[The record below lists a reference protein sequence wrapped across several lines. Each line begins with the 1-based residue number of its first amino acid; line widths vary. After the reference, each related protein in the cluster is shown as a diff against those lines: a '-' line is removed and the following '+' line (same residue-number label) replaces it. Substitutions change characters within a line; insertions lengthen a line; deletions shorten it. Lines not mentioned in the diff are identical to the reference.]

1 MVRTIRI
8 TRLTSGCEVIDD
20 LLGGGFE
27 NGVVT
32 QLFGAPG
39 TGKTNICLQMIVEC
53 VKIGKKVVF
62 IDSEGFSPE
71 RFEQIAGNDAS
82 VIAKDVIVYEPI
94 NFDQQYSSIK
104 ELDKIVKEN
113 VGLIVLDSATTFY
126 RLALENGDNV
136 ALRRVLANQVAHL
149 HRIARKYDIVIII
162 TNQIYTD
169 VDSNELCAVGGTMIE
184 HLSKVIIR
192 LEHVGTGRRRATIQK
207 HRSRPEGVSCE
218 FLITQQGVR

>member
-1 MVRTIRI
+1 MRTIRI

-39 TGKTNICLQMIVEC
+39 TGKTNICLQLIIEC
-53 VKIGKKVVF
+53 VKGGKKVVF

-71 RFEQIAGNDAS
+71 RFEQIAGSDAS
-82 VIAKDVIVYEPI
+82 DIAKDVIIYEPI
-94 NFDQQYSSIK
+94 NLDQQYSNIK

-113 VGLIVLDSATTFY
+113 MGLIVLDSATTFY
-126 RLALENGDNV
+126 RLALENGDNMS
-136 ALRRVLANQVAHL
+136 LRRVLANQVAHL
-149 HRIARKYDIVIII
+149 HRIARKYGIAVVI
-162 TNQIYTD
+162 TNQVYTD
-169 VDSNELCAVGGTMIE
+169 IDSDELCAVGGTMVE
-184 HLSKVIIR
+184 HLSKAIIR
-192 LEHVGTGRRRATIQK
+192 LEHVGTGRRRATIRK

-218 FLITQQGVR
+218 FLITQQGVQ

>member
-1 MVRTIRI
+1 VRTIRI

>member
-1 MVRTIRI
+1 MRTIRI

>member
-1 MVRTIRI
+1 MRTIRI

-39 TGKTNICLQMIVEC
+39 TGKTNICLQLIIEC
-53 VKIGKKVVF
+53 VKGGKKVVF

-71 RFEQIAGNDAS
+71 RFEQIAGSDALD
-82 VIAKDVIVYEPI
+82 IAKNVVVYEPI
-94 NFDQQYSSIK
+94 SLDQQYSNIK
-104 ELDKIVKEN
+104 ELDNIVKEN

-126 RLALENGDNV
+126 RLALENGDNMS
-136 ALRRVLANQVAHL
+136 LRRVLANQVAHL
-149 HRIARKYDIVIII
+149 HRIARNYSIVVVI
-162 TNQIYTD
+162 TNQVYTD
-169 VDSNELCAVGGTMIE
+169 VGSNELCAVGGTMIE
-184 HLSKVIIR
+184 HLSKTIIQ
-192 LEHVGTGRRRATIQK
+192 LEHVGTGRRRATIRK

-218 FLITQQGVR
+218 FLITQQGVQ

>member
-1 MVRTIRI
+1 
-8 TRLTSGCEVIDD
+8 
-20 LLGGGFE
+20 
-27 NGVVT
+27 
-32 QLFGAPG
+32 
-39 TGKTNICLQMIVEC
+39 MIVEC

>member
-1 MVRTIRI
+1 MVRIIRI

-39 TGKTNICLQMIVEC
+39 TGKTNICLQLIIEC
-53 VKIGKKVVF
+53 VKSGKKVVF

-71 RFEQIAGNDAS
+71 RFEQIAGSDAS

-94 NFDQQYSSIK
+94 SLDQQYSSIK

-126 RLALENGDNV
+126 RLALDNGDNMS
-136 ALRRVLANQVAHL
+136 LRRVLANQVAHL
-149 HRIARKYDIVIII
+149 HRIARKYDIAVVI
-162 TNQIYTD
+162 TNQVYTD
-169 VDSNELCAVGGTMIE
+169 IDSDELCAVGGTMIE
-184 HLSKVIIR
+184 HLSKAIIR
-192 LEHVGTGRRRATIQK
+192 LEHLGTGRRRATIRK

-218 FLITQQGVR
+218 FLITQQGVQ

>member
-1 MVRTIRI
+1 MRTIRI

-39 TGKTNICLQMIVEC
+39 TGKTNICLQLIIEC
-53 VKIGKKVVF
+53 VKSGNKVVF

-71 RFEQIAGNDAS
+71 RFEQIAGSDAS
-82 VIAKDVIVYEPI
+82 DIAKDVIVYEPI
-94 NFDQQYSSIK
+94 NLDQQYSSIK

-126 RLALENGDNV
+126 RLALENGDNMS
-136 ALRRVLANQVAHL
+136 LRRVLANQVAHL
-149 HRIARKYDIVIII
+149 HRIARKYGIVVVI
-162 TNQIYTD
+162 TNQVYAD
-169 VDSNELCAVGGTMIE
+169 VGSNELCAVGGTMIE
-184 HLSKVIIR
+184 HLSKAIIQ
-192 LEHVGTGRRRATIQK
+192 LEHLGTGRRRATIRK

-218 FLITQQGVR
+218 FLITQQGVQ